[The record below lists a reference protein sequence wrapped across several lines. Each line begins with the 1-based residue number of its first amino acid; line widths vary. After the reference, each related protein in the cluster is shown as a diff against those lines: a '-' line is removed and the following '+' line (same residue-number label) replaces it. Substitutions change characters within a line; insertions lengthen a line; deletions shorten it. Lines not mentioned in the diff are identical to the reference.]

1 MANESGQPS
10 SGSGGKSWALTSEEV
25 KDQVWRGLIDIKNV
39 FLFPL
44 CSGIMT
50 GVGFIAGKK
59 LAEGYFYGGSV
70 AKSSTN

>member
-1 MANESGQPS
+1 MTNESEQSPHGP
-10 SGSGGKSWALTSEEV
+10 GGKSWSITSEEL
-25 KDQVWRGLIDIKNV
+25 KEQVWRGLLDIKNV

-50 GVGFIAGKK
+50 GVGFVAGKK
-59 LAEGYFYGGSV
+59 LAEGYFYGGSA